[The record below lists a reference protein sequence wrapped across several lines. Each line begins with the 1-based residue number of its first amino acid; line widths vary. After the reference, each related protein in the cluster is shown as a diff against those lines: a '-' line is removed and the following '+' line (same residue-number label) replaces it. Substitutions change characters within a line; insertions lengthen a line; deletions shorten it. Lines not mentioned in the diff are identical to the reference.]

1 MTGMFSGGSD
11 SKEAAQV
18 PADQPAY
25 QQQSAYQSQ
34 QPQTGP
40 CSWEIK
46 QFLQCAENQTDL
58 SLCQGFNE
66 AMRQCKSANNMM

>member
-1 MTGMFSGGSD
+1 MTGLFSGGSD
-11 SKEAAQV
+11 SKEAEPV
-18 PADQPAY
+18 PAAQPAY
-25 QQQSAYQSQ
+25 QQQSSQ

-66 AMRQCKSANNMM
+66 AMRQCKSANNML

>member
-11 SKEAAQV
+11 SKEAAASAEQS
-18 PADQPAY
+18 AY
-25 QQQSAYQSQ
+25 QQQSGYQSQ

-40 CSWEIK
+40 CSWEIS

-58 SLCQGFNE
+58 TLCQGFNE
-66 AMRQCKSANNMM
+66 AMRQCKTANNIM

>member
-11 SKEAAQV
+11 SKEAAPV
-18 PADQPAY
+18 PAAQPAA
-25 QQQSAYQSQ
+25 QSSYQSQ

-66 AMRQCKSANNMM
+66 AMRQCKSANNML